1 MYGERAGLTTLARG
15 LRETGDLAAEGRRT
29 ASFYADP
36 AAWLVVSAVEAAL
49 AEAPEAVRREPAE
62 IGALAVSDHGSRHT
76 MRSVADSAA
85 RGRVSPL
92 RFAGANPGSLA
103 GLLCITL
110 GFRGPSLLVC
120 MPPERAAPVVALIAA
135 GWLATGQCR
144 YVAVAEHT
152 VNGAHHTAVGRILGA
167 RPGHHAAVGLDLIA
181 GHAAA
186 SDQDLIPGHHITTGW
201 TPGPSPGHDAV
212 TGWTP
217 GPLPGRHITG
227 PVSDPI
233 PGHHAADGRTAGP
246 EDER

>member
-1 MYGERAGLTTLARG
+1 MYGERAGLATLARG
-15 LRETGDLAAEGRRT
+15 LRETGDLVAEGRRT

-49 AEAPEAVRREPAE
+49 AEAPEAVRRETAE
-62 IGALAVSDHGSRHT
+62 IGALAVSDHGTRHT

-120 MPPERAAPVVALIAA
+120 MPPERARAVVALIAA

-152 VNGAHHTAVGRILGA
+152 VNGAHHTAVGRILG
-167 RPGHHAAVGLDLIA
+167 PG
-181 GHAAA
+181 
-186 SDQDLIPGHHITTGW
+186 S
-201 TPGPSPGHDAV
+201 
-212 TGWTP
+212 
-217 GPLPGRHITG
+217 GR
-227 PVSDPI
+227 
-233 PGHHAADGRTAGP
+233 
-246 EDER
+246 

>member
-1 MYGERAGLTTLARG
+1 MYGERPGLSTLARG
-15 LRETGDLAAEGRRT
+15 LRETGDLVAEGRRT

-49 AEAPEAVRREPAE
+49 AEAPEAVRWETAE
-62 IGALAVSDHGSRHT
+62 IGALAVSDHGTRHT

-120 MPPERAAPVVALIAA
+120 MPPDRAARVVALIAA
-135 GWLATGQCR
+135 GWLATGECR

-152 VNGAHHTAVGRILGA
+152 VNGTHHTAVGRILGPS
-167 RPGHHAAVGLDLIA
+167 PGHHATVG
-181 GHAAA
+181 
-186 SDQDLIPGHHITTGW
+186 QDSLPGHHATTGQDPL
-201 TPGPSPGHDAV
+201 PGRRIATDRM
-212 TGWTP
+212 P
-217 GPLPGRHITG
+217 GPLPGRPITG
-227 PVSDPI
+227 GVSDPT

-246 EDER
+246 DDER

>member
-76 MRSVADSAA
+76 MRSVADTAA

-120 MPPERAAPVVALIAA
+120 MPPERAGPIVALIAA

-144 YVAVAEHT
+144 YIAVAEHSANNGHHT
-152 VNGAHHTAVGRILGA
+152 VSAHILAPASDHHTA
-167 RPGHHAAVGLDLIA
+167 D
-181 GHAAA
+181 
-186 SDQDLIPGHHITTGW
+186 
-201 TPGPSPGHDAV
+201 
-212 TGWTP
+212 
-217 GPLPGRHITG
+217 
-227 PVSDPI
+227 
-233 PGHHAADGRTAGP
+233 ADGRIPGP
-246 EDER
+246 E

>member
-1 MYGERAGLTTLARG
+1 MYGDRPPGEYGMYRDRPPGERGTYGDRPGLVTVAHG
-15 LRETGDLAAEGRRT
+15 LRETGDLAAAGRRT

-49 AEAPEAVRREPAE
+49 AWAPEVVRRRAAE

-76 MRSVADSAA
+76 MRSVADTAA

-120 MPPERAAPVVALIAA
+120 MPPERAGPIVALIAA

-144 YVAVAEHT
+144 YVAVAEHSAN
-152 VNGAHHTAVGRILGA
+152 NGHHTATARILA
-167 RPGHHAAVGLDLIA
+167 PAPD
-181 GHAAA
+181 
-186 SDQDLIPGHHITTGW
+186 DQ
-201 TPGPSPGHDAV
+201 S
-212 TGWTP
+212 
-217 GPLPGRHITG
+217 
-227 PVSDPI
+227 
-233 PGHHAADGRTAGP
+233 ADGRIPGP
-246 EDER
+246 R